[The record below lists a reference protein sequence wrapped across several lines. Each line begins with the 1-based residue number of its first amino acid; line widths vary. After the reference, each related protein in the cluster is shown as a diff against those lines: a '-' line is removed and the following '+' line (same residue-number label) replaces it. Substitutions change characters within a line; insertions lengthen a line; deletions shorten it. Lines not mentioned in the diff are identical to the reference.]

1 LEFRT
6 FDSEYVKRLTAG
18 DPETEAHFHTYF
30 TQFLSLKLRSRR
42 IDADAAGDVRQETL
56 YRVLKVLR
64 VGSGVANPE
73 RFGAFVNSV
82 CRNVLLETGR
92 KAARSPDAG
101 EDPPEIP
108 DRTIDL
114 ERSLITSERKRVVA
128 KILDELPA
136 KDREILRMVFFEEAD
151 RDEICRRL
159 NVEPG
164 HLRVLL
170 HRAKA
175 RFQAAGVRGGRIV
188 SQILMVLCNGFTTNV
203 TTR

>member
-1 LEFRT
+1 LDFQT
-6 FDSEYVKRLTAG
+6 FDREYVTRLSSG

-30 TQFLSLKLRSRR
+30 AQFLSLKLRSRR
-42 IDADAAGDVRQETL
+42 IDADLAGDIRQETL

-64 VGSGVANPE
+64 QGKGVSQPE

-82 CRNVLLETGR
+82 CNNVLLEMGR
-92 KAARSPDAG
+92 KAAKSPDTV
-101 EDPPEIP
+101 EDAPEIP
-108 DRTIDL
+108 DRSIDL
-114 ERSLITSERKRVVA
+114 ERSVITAERKRTVK
-128 KILDELPA
+128 KILDELPK
-136 KDREILRMVFFEEAD
+136 KDRDILRMVFYEEAD

-175 RFQAAGVRGGRIV
+175 RFQATSVRSGRIL
-188 SQILMVLCNGFTTNV
+188 SQILMVICNGIVSAV